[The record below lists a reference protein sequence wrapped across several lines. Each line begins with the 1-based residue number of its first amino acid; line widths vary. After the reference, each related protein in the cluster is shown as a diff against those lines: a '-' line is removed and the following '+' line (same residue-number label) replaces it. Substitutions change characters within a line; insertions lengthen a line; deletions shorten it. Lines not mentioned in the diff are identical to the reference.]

1 MVSLEKVTKGIH
13 VEILIKIFTQAL
25 LIISALIDELL
36 SSKPIC
42 YGVQNMNVFFDA
54 KTRILV

>member
-1 MVSLEKVTKGIH
+1 MVFLEKATKGIH
-13 VEILIKIFTQAL
+13 VGILIKIIFQAL
-25 LIISALIDELL
+25 LIINALIDELL

-42 YGVQNMNVFFDA
+42 YGVQNVNVFFDA